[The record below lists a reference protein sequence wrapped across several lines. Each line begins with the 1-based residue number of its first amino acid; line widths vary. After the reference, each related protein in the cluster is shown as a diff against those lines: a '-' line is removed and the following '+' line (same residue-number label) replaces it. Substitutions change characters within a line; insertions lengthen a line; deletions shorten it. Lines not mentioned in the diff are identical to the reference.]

1 MMKKTYSL
9 ILFLIFSC
17 LTLVLNAQ
25 NIVVTSPQS
34 RNVVLE
40 EFTGIHCG
48 YCPEGHVIAQS
59 IYDDN
64 TGRVVLVNVHAGGY
78 AVPSTGEP
86 DFRTDFG
93 DSLAMLCG
101 VTSYPSGTVN
111 RHLFTD
117 FSSSLAL
124 SRSNWL
130 AASSEILSKSS
141 PINVGFQSSYNSVD
155 SILTVDVEVYYR
167 DSVQTNQNFIQ
178 VALLENLV
186 YDYQGGSLG
195 GNNYEHNHIL
205 RHFLTG
211 QWGDQVDTFSTG
223 TLVSRQYTYKVPADY
238 DIDNCDVA
246 VYVTE
251 DQKEVITGVQAAADS
266 GSVDGSTSLYIG
278 SLIAPSGLA
287 KEGANSDTALIDLDA
302 VSFLDSVSSFKFKLS
317 GDAPNGWSS
326 GFIINGN
333 TFTDS
338 TQVNM
343 TLSQIIDI
351 KIFVVPDN
359 TAGLGNYTL
368 EMSSTLYP
376 NADIREQNVIFIS
389 GITDL
394 IVSNSNSL
402 GDGSAVDASN
412 WEADFNNGLDY
423 AGNTAFGSTDDK
435 ILKELQLN
443 NALNSVNNV
452 YFNVGWT
459 FPSLTDDLVAV
470 FQTFM
475 DNGGNLLIAGQDI
488 GWETWE
494 ASSYGYGSSATR
506 YFYTNYLGAEH
517 VTDGSSASST
527 ASYIAAD
534 FVFGSLTSS
543 SNIIG
548 PYDASSTHIYPDV
561 MKVKDSS
568 TIIGASAF
576 LNYNNSPNLIG
587 GVRYD
592 NGTHK
597 SVYLGIG
604 LEMLEDS
611 LMRKEFIKTAHD
623 WFYHTVSGI
632 ALNEVFSDFKLYPN
646 PGRDFLNL
654 DLGHINE
661 IMIINLFDL
670 KGQMVLGQEIS
681 NSDIRLDIRGL
692 NKGTYM
698 IEISD
703 QKGQKHSVKKLEI
716 Y

>member
-1 MMKKTYSL
+1 MMKKTHSL
-9 ILFLIFSC
+9 ITFLIFSC
-17 LTLVLNAQ
+17 LTLVLNSQ
-25 NIVVTSPQS
+25 NIVVTTPQS

-48 YCPEGHVIAQS
+48 WCPSGHVIAQG
-59 IYDDN
+59 IMDDN
-64 TGRVVLVNVHAGGY
+64 PGRVVLINVHAGGY

-101 VTSYPSGTVN
+101 VTSYPSGAVN

-141 PINVGFQSSYNSVD
+141 PVNVGFQSSYNPVD
-155 SILTVDVEVYYR
+155 SMLTVDVEVYYR
-167 DSVQTNQNFIQ
+167 DSVQNSKNYLQ
-178 VALLENLV
+178 VALLENHV
-186 YDYQGGSLG
+186 YGYQSDAVNGTTNS
-195 GNNYEHNHIL
+195 YDHKHIL

-211 QWGDQVDTFSTG
+211 LWGDQIDTVAPG

-251 DQKEVITGVQAAADS
+251 DQKEVITGVQAVADS

-278 SLIAPSGLA
+278 NLIAPSGIA
-287 KEGANSDTALIDLDA
+287 TEGSSNGDTSFIEIEA
-302 VSFLDSVSSFKFKLS
+302 VSLLDSISDFKFKLIKNS
-317 GDAPNGWSS
+317 PSLWTA
-326 GFIINGN
+326 GFKIG
-333 TFTDS
+333 TAYYTDS
-338 TQVNM
+338 TQLSM
-343 TLSQIIDI
+343 TLAQIKDI
-351 KIFVVPDN
+351 EIYVVPSSV
-359 TAGLGNYTL
+359 GLGEYTL
-368 EMSSTLYP
+368 TMTSILNP
-376 NADIREQNVIFIS
+376 NADAREQKVFVIS
-389 GITDL
+389 GVTDL
-394 IVSNSNSL
+394 VVNNSNNL
-402 GDGSAVDASN
+402 GDGSDTTASI
-412 WEADFNNGLDY
+412 WENNFLNGLSH
-423 AGNTAFGSTDDK
+423 AGNNAHASTDDK
-435 ILKELQLN
+435 IFKELQLN
-443 NALNSVNNV
+443 NAINMVNNV

-459 FPSLTDDLVAV
+459 FPSLTDELVAV

-488 GWETWE
+488 GWEAYE
-494 ASSYGYGSSATR
+494 PGYGTSNTR
-506 YFYTNYLGAEH
+506 SFYTNYLAAEYIS
-517 VTDGSSASST
+517 DGSDASST
-527 ASYIAAD
+527 ASYITTD
-534 FVFGSLTSS
+534 SVFGSLTSS

-548 PYDASSTHIYPDV
+548 PYDAASTHIYPEV
-561 MKVKDSS
+561 IKVKDTA

-623 WFYHTVSGI
+623 WFYHIVSGI
-632 ALNEVFSDFKLYPN
+632 AIDNVFSDFKLYPN

-661 IMIINLFDL
+661 IMIVNLFDL
-670 KGQMVLGQEIS
+670 KGQRVLGQEIS
-681 NSDIRLDIRGL
+681 NSDMRLDIRGL